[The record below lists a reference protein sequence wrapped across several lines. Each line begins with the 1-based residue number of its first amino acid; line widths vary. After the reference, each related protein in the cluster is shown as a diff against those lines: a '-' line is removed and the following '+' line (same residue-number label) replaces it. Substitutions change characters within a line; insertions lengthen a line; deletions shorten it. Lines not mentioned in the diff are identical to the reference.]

1 MGVFVVDAHR
11 LGNFLIADAHDAR
24 GVLADDFEGF
34 GQRHT
39 AGHAVGE
46 GVGRGGGDDA
56 ALLQALGKSVR
67 GAGHHADDLGAQ
79 AKQVARL
86 DQAAY
91 ARAHA
96 DRYVDAIQLVY
107 RFQQLQRIGGDA
119 ADQLGVKRRDALVAV
134 QLGQARGL
142 FAGLVKV
149 GAVLDQLGAK
159 GTHRRVLLL

>member
-1 MGVFVVDAHR
+1 M
-11 LGNFLIADAHDAR
+11 
-24 GVLADDFEGF
+24 
-34 GQRHT
+34 
-39 AGHAVGE
+39 
-46 GVGRGGGDDA
+46 
-56 ALLQALGKSVR
+56 
-67 GAGHHADDLGAQ
+67 
-79 AKQVARL
+79 
-86 DQAAY
+86 
-91 ARAHA
+91 
-96 DRYVDAIQLVY
+96 Y